1 MSVDYPPSKQH
12 HSGFVAV
19 LSAIIW
25 NAIITV
31 LKFIWFFASG
41 SGSLFSE
48 AIHSSADTMN
58 QVLLMVW
65 IKKSW
70 KKEDSKYSYW
80 YKKERYF
87 RATISACWI
96 FFIWSWITVYHGI
109 ETLLHPKEV
118 ENVFLSLSILVIA
131 FIVESITLLIALK
144 SIYKKEDGL
153 IESIKN
159 SDNASMAVILEDT
172 IAVSWVLIAIVSI
185 YLSYATGI
193 LIFDSIG
200 SIIIGV
206 MLWFVAV
213 FLIIENK
220 NFLIGKSIGI
230 DLKDEIVEFLESH
243 ELIDKVLN
251 FKSQM
256 LDNECYV
263 IKCEIEFNGSALT
276 KELNRNSM
284 FEKEY
289 DNVKDDY
296 TEFVKFCSYYANLV
310 PRVMG
315 QKINEIEKEI
325 REEFPKV
332 KYIDLEIN

>member
-1 MSVDYPPSKQH
+1 MSLDWTPVSNN
-12 HSGFVAV
+12 GFIAV

-31 LKFIWFFASG
+31 LKFIWFFISW
-41 SGSLFSE
+41 SWSLFSE
-48 AIHSSADTMN
+48 AIHSFADTMN

-65 IKKSW
+65 IKKSS
-70 KKEDSKYSYW
+70 KKEDHKYSYW

-96 FFIWSWITVYHGI
+96 FFIWAWITIYHGI
-109 ETLLHPKEV
+109 EWIFHPREI
-118 ENVFLSLSILVIA
+118 ENIFWSQIILFTA
-131 FIVESITLLIALK
+131 FVVESITLLIAIK
-144 SIYKKEDGL
+144 SIYQKDLWL
-153 IESIKN
+153 IESIKT
-159 SDNASMAVILEDT
+159 SDNATLAVILEDS
-172 IAVSWVLIAIVSI
+172 IAVSWVLIAMISI
-185 YLSYATGI
+185 YLTKVTWI
-193 LIFDSIG
+193 LYFDSIG
-200 SIIIGV
+200 SIIIWI

-213 FLIIENK
+213 FLIVENK
-220 NFLIGKSIGI
+220 NYLIWKSIEI
-230 DLKDEIVEFLESH
+230 DLKDEIVDFLESH

-256 LDNECYV
+256 LDNENFV

-276 KELNRNSM
+276 KELNRNWM

-289 DNVKDDY
+289 EWVKEDY
-296 TEFVKFCSYYANLV
+296 IEFVKFCSYYANLV

-315 QKINEIEKEI
+315 QKINEIEKEL
-325 REEFPKV
+325 REEFPKI